1 MMAHEVCMGPT
12 VVPCPSCAYG
22 MLTPAKLQSC
32 LEGNLGLESFC
43 SSHMNLHF
51 KTKTFTQETKHL
63 YSTFL
68 FLLLDFEAALPQFLS
83 IYIVH

>member
-1 MMAHEVCMGPT
+1 MRSAIGPT
-12 VVPCPSCAYG
+12 PLPWISGVCR

-32 LEGNLGLESFC
+32 LEGNFGWESF
-43 SSHMNLHF
+43 SSPHMNLHF
-51 KTKTFTQETKHL
+51 KTKIFAQETKHL

-83 IYIVH
+83 SYIVH